1 MTENEFMTWTK
12 ALRTYYPRENLLPNR
27 EAMELWF
34 RQLKDI
40 PYNVASASLNKWVTQ
55 NKWSPSIADVREMSR
70 TIQGEEI
77 ADYGQAWN
85 DVLKVISNYGQ
96 YRQAEALES
105 LPTLTRQTV
114 ERIGYKNLC
123 MSENQIS
130 DRANFRMIYEQL
142 AEREKKEQVMPEMLK
157 NQIGQIKQKMIGG
170 SE

>member
-1 MTENEFMTWTK
+1 MTENEFMTWSK

-34 RQLKDI
+34 RQLQDI

-70 TIQGEEI
+70 TVQGEELSDFGEAWEETLRAI
-77 ADYGQAWN
+77 SRYG
-85 DVLKVISNYGQ
+85 YM
-96 YRQAEALES
+96 RQAEALES
-105 LPTLTRQTV
+105 LPKLTRQTV
-114 ERIGYKNLC
+114 ERMGYKELC
-123 MSENQIS
+123 MSENQTS